1 MLHNS
6 ITPYLTF
13 TSQMRPSMVD
23 AHQDVK
29 KAKPVYRNI
38 GLAQLIKYRLP
49 WAGKVSILHR
59 ISGAALFLLL
69 PFILYLFDQSLA
81 SELSFMQF
89 QAFTDHFLVKLICLG
104 LIWSFLHHFC
114 AGIRYLLLD
123 LEIGV
128 EKIAANKSA
137 IIVLIVSLTLTAAVG
152 AKLFGLF

>member
-1 MLHNS
+1 
-6 ITPYLTF
+6 
-13 TSQMRPSMVD
+13 MVD

-89 QAFTDHFLVKLICLG
+89 QAFTDHFLVKLVCLG

-128 EKIAANKSA
+128 EKIPAQKSA
-137 IIVLIVSLTLTAAVG
+137 IVVLVVSLALTVLVG

>member
-1 MLHNS
+1 
-6 ITPYLTF
+6 
-13 TSQMRPSMVD
+13 MVD

-29 KAKPVYRNI
+29 NAKPVYRNI

-89 QAFTDHFLVKLICLG
+89 QAFTDYILVKLICLG

-128 EKIAANKSA
+128 EKIAAQKSA
-137 IIVLIVSLTLTAAVG
+137 IIVLSVSLALTAAVG

>member
-1 MLHNS
+1 
-6 ITPYLTF
+6 
-13 TSQMRPSMVD
+13 MVD
-23 AHQDVK
+23 AQQDVK

-89 QAFTDHFLVKLICLG
+89 QTFTDHFLVKLICLG

-128 EKIAANKSA
+128 EKIAAQKSA
-137 IIVLIVSLTLTAAVG
+137 ISVLVVSLALTAAVG

>member
-1 MLHNS
+1 
-6 ITPYLTF
+6 
-13 TSQMRPSMVD
+13 MVD
-23 AHQDVK
+23 AHRDVK

-128 EKIAANKSA
+128 EKIAAQKSA
-137 IIVLIVSLTLTAAVG
+137 ITVLVVSLSLTAAVG

>member
-1 MLHNS
+1 
-6 ITPYLTF
+6 
-13 TSQMRPSMVD
+13 MVEVQ
-23 AHQDVK
+23 QDVK
-29 KAKPVYRNI
+29 KQRQVYRNI
-38 GLAQLIKYRLP
+38 GLGQLIKYRLP

-81 SELSFMQF
+81 SELSYLKF
-89 QAFTDHFLVKLICLG
+89 QAITSSVLIKLICLG

-128 EKIAANKSA
+128 EKSESNRSA
-137 IIVLIVSLTLTAAVG
+137 IIVLIVGIALTAIVG
-152 AKLFGLF
+152 LKLFGLY

>member
-1 MLHNS
+1 
-6 ITPYLTF
+6 
-13 TSQMRPSMVD
+13 MVE
-23 AHQDVK
+23 AQQNVK
-29 KAKPVYRNI
+29 KDRPVYRNI

-59 ISGAALFLLL
+59 ISGAVLFLLL

-81 SELSFMQF
+81 SELSYQNF
-89 QAFTDHFLVKLICLG
+89 QAFTGNILVKIICLG

-128 EKIAANKSA
+128 EKSESNRSA
-137 IIVLIVSLTLTAAVG
+137 IFVLIVGIALTAVVG
-152 AKLFGLF
+152 LKLFGLY

>member
-1 MLHNS
+1 
-6 ITPYLTF
+6 
-13 TSQMRPSMVD
+13 MVD

-128 EKIAANKSA
+128 EKIPAQKSA
-137 IIVLIVSLTLTAAVG
+137 ILVLVVSLALTAAVG

>member
-1 MLHNS
+1 
-6 ITPYLTF
+6 
-13 TSQMRPSMVD
+13 MVD

-29 KAKPVYRNI
+29 QAKPVYRNI

-128 EKIAANKSA
+128 EKIPAQKSA
-137 IIVLIVSLTLTAAVG
+137 ILVLVVSLALTALVG

>member
-1 MLHNS
+1 
-6 ITPYLTF
+6 
-13 TSQMRPSMVD
+13 MVD
-23 AHQDVK
+23 AQQNVK
-29 KAKPVYRNI
+29 KDRPIYRNI

-81 SELSFMQF
+81 SELSYQKF
-89 QAFTDHFLVKLICLG
+89 QAFTSNIFVKIICLG

-128 EKIAANKSA
+128 EKSEANRSA
-137 IIVLIVSLTLTAAVG
+137 IVVLFLGLALTAVVG
-152 AKLFGLF
+152 LKMFGFY

>member
-1 MLHNS
+1 
-6 ITPYLTF
+6 
-13 TSQMRPSMVD
+13 MVD

-128 EKIAANKSA
+128 EKIAAQKSA
-137 IIVLIVSLTLTAAVG
+137 IIVLIVSFALTAAVG
-152 AKLFGLF
+152 TKLFGLF